1 MPRFPEQK
9 RKETRRA
16 EKGRYPLGASLAFRE
31 TFKHLQDQAKQ
42 EVTKEDK
49 PSRYTS
55 LLKKEDK
62 ELLKG
67 LTEDNLLL
75 DMREEIALMRLALMK
90 SLKGEELPAG
100 LSVTDLLTQLR
111 EITQAIERLQRVQEK
126 YWSKTETKKAAD
138 RFFFLVDS
146 TLTQCPYCKMP
157 LTSLKTTLGEKL
169 LSMLKE
175 KKERDEG

>member
-1 MPRFPEQK
+1 
-9 RKETRRA
+9 
-16 EKGRYPLGASLAFRE
+16 
-31 TFKHLQDQAKQ
+31 
-42 EVTKEDK
+42 
-49 PSRYTS
+49 
-55 LLKKEDK
+55 
-62 ELLKG
+62 
-67 LTEDNLLL
+67 
-75 DMREEIALMRLALMK
+75 MREEIALMRLALIK
-90 SLKGEELPAG
+90 SLKGEKLPSG

-157 LTSLKTTLGEKL
+157 LTSLKTSLGEKL

-175 KKERDEG
+175 TKEKHES